1 MSLIPEKK
9 VIKLV
14 PIISTKLTGINHLDV
29 FQTNSR
35 PYGQSYVKWTENWWQ
50 WAFSIPK
57 DQNPIIDK
65 TGENCSKGQDGP
77 VWYLA
82 GTTGDTSHAHRSCI
96 IPREK
101 SILFP
106 IIVSQFSRSEKP
118 TMTHRELVRYAAKD
132 IDQASF
138 LEVIIDNLHL
148 TDLSKYR
155 VQSYFNLDLVEGNIW
170 DIKPGP
176 TMAASDGFWV
186 FLKPLRVG
194 RHTVNFQGVEPN
206 FKTGVTYNITI
217 K

>member
-1 MSLIPEKK
+1 L
-9 VIKLV
+9 
-14 PIISTKLTGINHLDV
+14 TKINHPDV

-35 PYGQSYVKWTENWWQ
+35 PYGQSYVKWTEKWWQ

-65 TGENCSKGQDGP
+65 NGKNCAKGQEGP

-82 GTTGDTSHAHRSCI
+82 GTTENTSHAQRSCV
-96 IPREK
+96 IPRVK

-106 IIVSQFSRSEKP
+106 IIASQFSRSEKP

-155 VQSYFNLDLVEGNIW
+155 VQSRFYLNIVEGNIW
-170 DIKPGP
+170 DVKSGA
-176 TMAASDGFWV
+176 TEAVSDGFWV
-186 FLKPLRVG
+186 FLKPLNEG
-194 RHTVNFQGVEPN
+194 NHTITFRGIEPN
-206 FKTGVTYNITI
+206 FKTSVQYSINVI
-217 K
+217 